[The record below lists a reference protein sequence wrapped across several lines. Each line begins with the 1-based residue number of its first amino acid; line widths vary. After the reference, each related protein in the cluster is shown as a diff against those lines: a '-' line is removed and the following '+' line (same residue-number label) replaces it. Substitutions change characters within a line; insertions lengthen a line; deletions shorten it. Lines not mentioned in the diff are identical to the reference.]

1 MSFSELD
8 AQGESLEAALL
19 RSVIAAGNAISE
31 LDEGIVEAGR
41 RYARQIDVVT
51 GDEHKIKCRSCGEF
65 AVPDM
70 SQVTK
75 ALYLGPHYVN
85 ALRELGLTPAARQQ
99 DAANGE
105 QIDPA
110 DEAFNDLAK
119 RKQQHARGRRKTA

>member
-8 AQGESLEAALL
+8 AQGETLEAALL

-41 RYARQIDVVT
+41 RYARQIDAVT
-51 GDEHKIKCRSCGEF
+51 GDEHEVKCKSCGEV
-65 AVPDM
+65 AVPDTTAI
-70 SQVTK
+70 TK

-105 QIDPA
+105 QVDPA
-110 DEAFNDLAK
+110 DEAFNDLAR